1 MDKNYISWKINNLK
15 KRKNDFI
22 KNAEFYHREFLFQV
36 LKKLDNEIVAWEKM
50 LQD

>member
-1 MDKNYISWKINNLK
+1 MDKNYIVWKIKNIKN
-15 KRKNDFI
+15 RKEAFI
-22 KNAEFYHREFLFQV
+22 KDADFYHREFLFQI